1 MEWNGIQYNG
11 WVKSSTIINQKGM
24 EEGKNKR
31 IAVPINILCYIAVVV
46 VVVEIQLLLL
56 S

>member
-24 EEGKNKR
+24 KEGKNKR

-46 VVVEIQLLLL
+46 VEIQLLLL